1 LPEGGEF
8 TLSLRTYEALFI
20 VSPELEDDAIQ
31 AVASAVENTVIGQ
44 GGTTVR
50 LDIWGKRRLAYP
62 VKKHNE
68 GCYVLFRFEAESAV
82 LAKLETHFKLTDE
95 IIRHLVVFFD
105 EQTLRAEAEQIARRE
120 EDIRTGADRR
130 RDEED
135 DDDDDDRPRR
145 PRGRSDYDDD

>member
-1 LPEGGEF
+1 M
-8 TLSLRTYEALFI
+8 SSRTYEALFI

-31 AVASAVENTVIGQ
+31 AVASAVEQIVTGQ

-62 VKKHNE
+62 VRKHNE
-68 GCYVLFRFEAESAV
+68 GCYVLFRFEADASV
-82 LAKLETHFKLTDE
+82 LPKLETHFKLTDE

-105 EQTLRAEAEQIARRE
+105 EQTLRAEAEQLARRE
-120 EDIRTGADRR
+120 EEIRSGADRR
-130 RDEED
+130 REDD

-145 PRGRSDYDDD
+145 PRARSRSDAYDDEDDE